1 MGQKVHPYGF
11 RLGFN
16 KPWRS
21 RWFATHGYAK
31 LLQEDLELK
40 ETLRERLKS
49 AGVSSIEVDR
59 PGNKLRV
66 TIRTSRPG
74 IIIGRKGAEIEKL
87 KQDMAK
93 KTKREV
99 FIDIQEVHK
108 PELDAQL
115 VSESIAL
122 QLEKRV
128 AFRRA
133 MRKAVDSA
141 LRFGCKGI
149 KVRVS
154 GRLNG
159 AEIARSEWYLQGQLP
174 LHTLRADID
183 YGFAEAHTTYGV
195 IGVKAWLYKGE
206 ILDLTKRRSLLPEP
220 EPRRDRGERRDRG
233 PRDRDRDRDRDRG
246 PRDRDRQQPIAAPP
260 VEPAGPVTQAPPA
273 DLPRPAARTGAPI
286 LPPLMSPQQP
296 SWKQEGKPEAE
307 APKVEAPAAKVEAP
321 APKVEAPAA
330 KVEAPAAKVETP
342 APAPETGATDK
353 PAENDKE

>member
-21 RWFATHGYAK
+21 RWFSKQGYAG

-40 ETLRERLKS
+40 EGLRAQLKS

-87 KQDMAK
+87 KSDLAK
-93 KTKREV
+93 KTNREI
-99 FIDIQEVHK
+99 FIDILEVHK

-149 KVRVS
+149 KVRVA

-159 AEIARSEWYLQGQLP
+159 AEIARKEWYLQGRLP
-174 LHTLRADID
+174 LQTLRADID
-183 YGFAEAHTTYGV
+183 YGTAEAHTTYGV
-195 IGVKAWLYKGE
+195 IGVKCWVYQGE
-206 ILDLTKRRSLLPEP
+206 KIPQ
-220 EPRRDRGERRDRG
+220 RGG
-233 PRDRDRDRDRDRG
+233 K
-246 PRDRDRQQPIAAPP
+246 
-260 VEPAGPVTQAPPA
+260 
-273 DLPRPAARTGAPI
+273 TGTT
-286 LPPLMSPQQP
+286 S
-296 SWKQEGKPEAE
+296 E
-307 APKVEAPAAKVEAP
+307 V
-321 APKVEAPAA
+321 
-330 KVEAPAAKVETP
+330 
-342 APAPETGATDK
+342 
-353 PAENDKE
+353 

>member
-21 RWFATHGYAK
+21 RWFAKQGYSK
-31 LLQEDLELK
+31 LLQEDLEL
-40 ETLRERLKS
+40 REGLLDRLKS

-115 VSESIAL
+115 VTESIGL

-183 YGFAEAHTTYGV
+183 YGFAEARTTYGV
-195 IGVKAWLYKGE
+195 IGVKCWIYKGE
-206 ILDLTKRRSLLPEP
+206 ILDLTKRRGLLPEP
-220 EPRRDRGERRDRG
+220 EPRRDRGPRDRGDRGDRGERRDRG
-233 PRDRDRDRDRDRG
+233 DRDRPYRGDRPQQSPAAGG
-246 PRDRDRQQPIAAPP
+246 PATQGPP
-260 VEPAGPVTQAPPA
+260 S
-273 DLPRPAARTGAPI
+273 DLPRPVSRPSAPI
-286 LPPLMSPQQP
+286 LPPLMSPQQAP
-296 SWKQEGKPEAE
+296 SWKQE
-307 APKVEAPAAKVEAP
+307 VRQDAPAGDAAPP
-321 APKVEAPAA
+321 AP
-330 KVEAPAAKVETP
+330 
-342 APAPETGATDK
+342 PEKQGGPD
-353 PAENDKE
+353 ENPQG

>member
-21 RWFATHGYAK
+21 RWFAKQNYAT
-31 LLQEDLELK
+31 LLREDLELK
-40 ETLRERLKS
+40 EALLQRLKS

-87 KQDMAK
+87 KQDMAH

-195 IGVKAWLYKGE
+195 IGIKAWLYKGE
-206 ILDLTKRRSLLPEP
+206 ILDLTKRRGGLLPEP

-233 PRDRDRDRDRDRG
+233 DRGDRGGRGRDRDRG
-246 PRDRDRQQPIAAPP
+246 PSER
-260 VEPAGPVTQAPPA
+260 QAPPPVA
-273 DLPRPAARTGAPI
+273 DTGGPAIQVPPSDLPRPAARQAMPI
-286 LPPLMSPQQP
+286 LPPLMSPQAQQP
-296 SWKQEGKPEAE
+296 AWKQEAKQEPKAE
-307 APKVEAPAAKVEAP
+307 PQAAPATEEP
-321 APKVEAPAA
+321 
-330 KVEAPAAKVETP
+330 
-342 APAPETGATDK
+342 K
-353 PAENDKE
+353 PAEDAGSTPVPPPGENQ